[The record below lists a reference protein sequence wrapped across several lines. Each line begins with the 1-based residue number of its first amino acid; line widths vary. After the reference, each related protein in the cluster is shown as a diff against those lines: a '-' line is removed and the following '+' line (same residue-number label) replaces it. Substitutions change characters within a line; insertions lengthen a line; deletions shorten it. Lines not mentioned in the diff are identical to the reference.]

1 MARKHGSKN
10 AGGVE
15 AAAESEVESE
25 VESEAEVEVARVN
38 GPSRDWTDVHVER
51 WLPVLP
57 TLDPDIEGAVTR
69 IKKLTVHLRRVRE
82 QSLVDFD
89 LERPEFDTLH
99 KLAGRGGRATPS
111 ELAADLDLAPASVT
125 GRLDGLERR
134 GLLRR
139 TPSKADRRRVD
150 VELTESG
157 RSIWLGAMDVLGHEE
172 YRLLGVLPKEERA
185 QLSDMLRR
193 IMVVAEEG
201 GGAQWK

>member
-1 MARKHGSKN
+1 MAKKHETENEN
-10 AGGVE
+10 AGQAPGK
-15 AAAESEVESE
+15 ASGAKAD
-25 VESEAEVEVARVN
+25 
-38 GPSRDWTDVHVER
+38 GPRRDSTDGHRDWTDSHVES

-57 TLDPDIEGAVTR
+57 ALDPDIEGAVTR
-69 IKKLTVHLRRVRE
+69 MKKLTVHLRRVRE

-111 ELAADLDLAPASVT
+111 QLADDLDLAPASVT

-134 GLLRR
+134 GLIRR

-150 VELTESG
+150 VELTKSG

-172 YRLLGVLPKEERA
+172 YRLLAALSGPERA